1 MLQRTALDTGEYGRI
16 EDLRHHLHRAFGRG
30 KPPRVFEIPAHED
43 NAAARSAQG
52 LVGRRSD
59 DMRVFHGVV
68 QQSCSDQAGRV
79 GHVHE
84 QQRADFVR
92 DFAHAFVVPFARI
105 GRSAAD
111 DQFRLAFQRLA
122 FHGVVVDHARRLVEL
137 VAHGVEVFAR
147 HVDRRTVRQMT
158 AVRQIE
164 PHKSIA
170 RLEHR
175 QENGHVRLRSRVR
188 LHVSVFGAVQLAQ
201 TVDGQLL
208 HLIHHF
214 ATAVI
219 TRPRIPFGIFVSQ
232 HGTHRLHNLLA
243 YKVLGSDQLDTV
255 QLPLLFALDQSE

>member
-1 MLQRTALDTGEYGRI
+1 MFQRPALDAGENGRVQHSGHLL
-16 EDLRHHLHRAFGRG
+16 DLPFRSLDS
-30 KPPRVFEIPAHED
+30 PRILEILTHQD
-43 NAAARSAQG
+43 HTAARAAQG
-52 LVGRRSD
+52 FVGGRSN
-59 DMRVFHGVV
+59 DMSVFHRIVEQPGGN
-68 QQSCSDQAGRV
+68 QARRMR
-79 GHVHE
+79 HVDH
-84 QQRADFVR
+84 QQRAHFVG
-92 DFAHAFVVPFARI
+92 DLAHPLVIPLAAVR
-105 GRSAAD
+105 RRAAD
-111 DQFRLAFQRLA
+111 NHFRFVFEGET
-122 FHGVVVDHARRLVEL
+122 FHRIVIDRSGLFAQL
-137 VAHGVEVFAR
+137 VADRIVKDTR
-147 HVDRRTVRQMT
+147 RVDRRTVRQMT